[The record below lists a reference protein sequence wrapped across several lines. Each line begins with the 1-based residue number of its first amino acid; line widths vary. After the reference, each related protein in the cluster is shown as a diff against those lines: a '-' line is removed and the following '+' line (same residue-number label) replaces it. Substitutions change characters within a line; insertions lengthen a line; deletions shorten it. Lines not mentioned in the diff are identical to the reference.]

1 MRVIGLRHVK
11 HMARLGLVEV
21 DLHSVVV
28 YRRRRRIASS
38 KVSLEVELDLGG
50 SDLDLLDVPPVVLLN
65 LLRRLEDIAG
75 DLEEENPI
83 GVNCK
88 EACGTL
94 RFLALKKR
102 N

>member
-11 HMARLGLVEV
+11 HMACLGLVEV

-28 YRRRRRIASS
+28 YRRIASP

-50 SDLDLLDVPPVVLLN
+50 SDLDFLDVPPVVLLN

-75 DLEEENPI
+75 DLKEENPI

-94 RFLALKKR
+94 RFLALEKR